1 MTYDLNGKPYRI
13 DEIKAKIKKDGVLKI
28 VVPKMKMD
36 DKENSWKDYCQD
48 WIEEEYGLLSHF
60 VFFLFLVFL

>member
-36 DKENSWKDYCQD
+36 DKENS
-48 WIEEEYGLLSHF
+48 
-60 VFFLFLVFL
+60 